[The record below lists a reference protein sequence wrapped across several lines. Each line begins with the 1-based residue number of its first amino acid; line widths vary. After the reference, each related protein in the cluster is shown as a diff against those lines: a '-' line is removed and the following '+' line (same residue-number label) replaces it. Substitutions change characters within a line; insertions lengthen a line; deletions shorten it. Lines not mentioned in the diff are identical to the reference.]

1 MKIIAHFDSPDS
13 ADFAAGALRNALS
26 PLTAI
31 ETKNL
36 PYKRS
41 NDSMNVFAAYNTV
54 STTPTYSMPI
64 YNPTAKNRFI
74 SSREQDMI
82 GSDHILQIICRNEEA
97 HIASQI
103 IINHGGRNISKI

>member
-1 MKIIAHFDSPDS
+1 MKITAHFDSPDS
-13 ADFAAGALRNALS
+13 ADFAAGALRNVLS
-26 PLTAI
+26 PLSAI

-41 NDSMNVFAAYNTV
+41 ADSMNVFAAYNTV
-54 STTPTYSMPI
+54 STTPTYSMPL
-64 YNPTAKNRFI
+64 YNPTGNRFI

-82 GSDHILQIICRNEEA
+82 GGTEHILQVICRNEEA

>member
-1 MKIIAHFDSPDS
+1 MKITAHFDSPDS
-13 ADFAAGALRNALS
+13 ADFAAGALRNVLS
-26 PLTAI
+26 PLSAI

-36 PYKRS
+36 PYKKT

-64 YNPTAKNRFI
+64 YNPTERNRFV
-74 SSREQDMI
+74 SSREMDMI
-82 GSDHILQIICRNEEA
+82 GTDHILQVICRNEEA